1 MPTTKRMVGNT
12 TVMTST
18 ALPVATMMP
27 NVHSPLTSTTA
38 KGTMTPHAVRKA
50 NHKKAMSNTMPT
62 PTNHVTSRSMTPT

>member
-1 MPTTKRMVGNT
+1 
-12 TVMTST
+12 
-18 ALPVATMMP
+18 MMP
-27 NVHSPLTSTTA
+27 NVQSPLTRTTA

>member
-50 NHKKAMSNTMPT
+50 NHRKAISSTTPT